1 MNQECP
7 LLPLLFSIEL
17 EVLAIAIRKEKQN
30 KTKTLPA
37 GKKKEVKLS
46 LFG

>member
-17 EVLAIAIRKEKQN
+17 EVLAIAIRKEKKN
-30 KTKTLPA
+30 SA
-37 GKKKEVKLS
+37 YREKKK
-46 LFG
+46 

>member
-17 EVLAIAIRKEKQN
+17 EVLAIAIRKEKKKQ
-30 KTKTLPA
+30 KPKTLPA
-37 GKKKEVKLS
+37 GKKK
-46 LFG
+46 